1 MYCSAAAV
9 LRIFS
14 ACKQGKNYHSC
25 VYVKNFMYTDA
36 KTQQCNVLS
45 DSDDDDENISIYNRR
60 HEQVHRRM

>member
-1 MYCSAAAV
+1 
-9 LRIFS
+9 
-14 ACKQGKNYHSC
+14 
-25 VYVKNFMYTDA
+25 MYTDA